1 LIFMLRGSSLYSVV
15 VLSLVIGL
23 ATTALMSVA
32 FFYRSE
38 NTKNFLFERL
48 ERNAQSGMALILG
61 GNDSLAF
68 AEEQKLDLFGQETD
82 SVLIKKD
89 HWGLFEYGITK
100 AFSGKY
106 SSAKAAL
113 FGYKKNN
120 DDAALFL
127 ADQSRPLSLCGS
139 TFIKGTCFL
148 PKAGVKR
155 AFIEGESYSGGEL
168 INGAVKSSDNSLPAL
183 NKNYKERLIT
193 VFKSGIT
200 EKTDTVDIASD
211 TIRRSFLEETLILR
225 SDSLLRNKCYS
236 GNIILFSKRTIV
248 IDPSCSL
255 HDILIFA
262 SSVIIK
268 DGFKGSLQAFAKDS
282 LVVGDHCDL
291 KYPSGL
297 GLIKIDVKTKQPFI
311 SIGEKTKIKGIVFST
326 QDYADIQQTKI
337 SIGKGTVIT
346 GQVYAEGFLE
356 LKGMVYGNVCCNKF
370 TLKTPASVYENH
382 LLNVTID
389 SSKLPDYYVGSSLIY
404 SNNKKEIAKC
414 LE

>member
-1 LIFMLRGSSLYSVV
+1 MLRGSSLYTVV

-38 NTKNFLFERL
+38 NAKNFLLEKL
-48 ERNAQSGMALILG
+48 ERNAHSGMALILG
-61 GNDSLAF
+61 GGDSLDF
-68 AEEQKLDLFGQETD
+68 GLEQRFDLFGQETD

-89 HWGLFEYGITK
+89 HWGLFEYGIAK
-100 AFSGKY
+100 AFSGQR
-106 SSAKAAL
+106 SSIRAVL
-113 FGYKKNN
+113 FGYKKGN

-127 ADQSRPLSLCGS
+127 ADQSRPLSLCGN
-139 TFIKGTCFL
+139 TFIKGMCYL

-155 AFIEGESYSGGEL
+155 AFIEGESYTGGEL
-168 INGAVKSSDNSLPAL
+168 VNGSIQTSGNNLPEL
-183 NKNYKERLIT
+183 NKADKERLIS

-200 EKTDTVDIASD
+200 GNTDTVDVASD
-211 TIRRSFLEETLILR
+211 TLKRSFQEGTLILN

-236 GNIILFSKRTIV
+236 GNIILFSKKVIV
-248 IDPSCSL
+248 VDPSCSL
-255 HDILIFA
+255 NDVLIFA

-282 LVVGDHCDL
+282 LIVGDNCDL
-291 KYPSGL
+291 RYPSGI
-297 GLIKIDVKTKQPFI
+297 GLIKMDVKTKQPFVLV
-311 SIGEKTKIKGIVFST
+311 GENTKIKGIVFST
-326 QDYADIQQTKI
+326 QDYSDIQQTKI
-337 SIGKGTVIT
+337 SIGKGTVVT

-356 LKGMVYGNVCCNKF
+356 LQGSVYGNVACNKF
-370 TLKTPASVYENH
+370 TLKTPGSVYENH
-382 LLNVTID
+382 LLNATID

-404 SNNKKEIAKC
+404 ADNKKEIAKC